1 MASPSSHP
9 NSLQPLGDTWP
20 PLLLGDAL
28 PEPAGQQPI
37 AFRTVAPKGKLPS
50 VPKATP
56 PMVYSTLP
64 SPSVA
69 VSHMAAP
76 QSVPSPLLPPSP
88 TAEVTLNAAAWDA
101 LVALLTQ
108 PLPPHEHE
116 TWPKPLLEALTQ
128 LHPAGVWLC
137 LKAPFD
143 DASQNDWLLFAQ
155 RNAEGEMHLL
165 QEPCPTETNHL
176 PEPPHRLWLTHP
188 GYNQPLGWLALQP
201 SPKSQTLTQQLQ
213 ALLASPNVPLV
224 LANGRE
230 AFWMTRW
237 RYWYQVQQLAQQLAL
252 TMPDSNVFL
261 TSMAETL
268 GHVLEAEAAQCWLA
282 PLPADANDDTFAEHL
297 PQSPWRLALQTS
309 LQPAVW
315 QPESYGWPDTGLS
328 SLTLPQQP
336 PQSLAWQTV
345 QTSHATTLQPLTLWV
360 MDWPFYLELTKPTP
374 DAPPSYAPLGVFRLW
389 RTTAPNQPYQWPP
402 SNLSGSMSRLM
413 AQALPRLWQ
422 LERALA
428 LANIDELT
436 GLTNRRGFYDRFELE
451 LERAHRHGKPLCVA
465 LLDVDHFKHLN
476 DTFGHLEGDRV
487 LVELSRLMQAT
498 IRKTDLVARFGGEEF
513 ALLLPEILPNDAAE
527 LMERLRQTIA
537 QHNFNLCTQTE
548 GSPPEAMPV
557 TISGGITPL
566 AQSHLQAFLEANG
579 QPKPQPSR
587 WASLISRT
595 LATADT
601 ALYQAKHDGR
611 NRMLFSHLNPTTFTD
626 AP

>member
-1 MASPSSHP
+1 
-9 NSLQPLGDTWP
+9 
-20 PLLLGDAL
+20 
-28 PEPAGQQPI
+28 
-37 AFRTVAPKGKLPS
+37 
-50 VPKATP
+50 
-56 PMVYSTLP
+56 
-64 SPSVA
+64 
-69 VSHMAAP
+69 
-76 QSVPSPLLPPSP
+76 
-88 TAEVTLNAAAWDA
+88 
-101 LVALLTQ
+101 
-108 PLPPHEHE
+108 
-116 TWPKPLLEALTQ
+116 
-128 LHPAGVWLC
+128 
-137 LKAPFD
+137 
-143 DASQNDWLLFAQ
+143 
-155 RNAEGEMHLL
+155 
-165 QEPCPTETNHL
+165 
-176 PEPPHRLWLTHP
+176 
-188 GYNQPLGWLALQP
+188 
-201 SPKSQTLTQQLQ
+201 
-213 ALLASPNVPLV
+213 LV

-252 TMPDSNVFL
+252 TMPDSTVFL

-282 PLPADANDDTFAEHL
+282 PLPADANDDTFAEH
-297 PQSPWRLALQTS
+297 PTPSPWRLALQKS
-309 LQPAVW
+309 LQPTVW
-315 QPESYGWPDTGLS
+315 QPQTSGWPDTALA
-328 SLTLPQQP
+328 SLNLPQQP
-336 PQSLAWQTV
+336 PLSLGWQTV
-345 QTSHATTLQPLTLWV
+345 QTTHASTLQPMTLWV
-360 MDWPFYLELTKPTP
+360 MDWPFYLELAKPTP
-374 DAPPSYAPLGVFRLW
+374 DAPPSYTPLGVFRLW
-389 RTTAPNQPYQWPP
+389 RTTAPSQPYQWPP

-513 ALLLPEILPNDAAE
+513 ALLLPEISPNDAAE

-537 QHNFNLCTQTE
+537 QHNFNLSTQTE
-548 GSPPEAMPV
+548 TSPTEALPV

-566 AQSHLQAFLEANG
+566 AQAHLQAFLEANG

-587 WASLISRT
+587 WASLISLA

-611 NRMLFSHLNPTTFTD
+611 NRMLFSHLTSVANTEQPSG
-626 AP
+626 